1 MVEYADYAFYMDKFH
16 GNTIPQEDFPS
27 AILRASVFV
36 KYITFGRIE
45 NAAIPEEARYAACAA
60 ADVMYKDDRAR
71 DKNGREKK
79 SENNDGY
86 SVSFV
91 TSVDENTGS
100 VENRAYQAAAKY
112 LSGTG
117 LLYRG
122 LC

>member
-1 MVEYADYAFYMDKFH
+1 MVEYADYTFYEDKFH
-16 GNTIPQEDFPS
+16 GKTIPQEDFPS

-79 SENNDGY
+79 SEY

-91 TSVDENTGS
+91 TSVDGNTGS
-100 VENRAYQAAAKY
+100 VETRAYQAAAQY

-122 LC
+122 IC

>member
-1 MVEYADYAFYMDKFH
+1 MVEYADYAFYVDKFH
-16 GNTIPQEDFPS
+16 GKTIPQEDFPS

-60 ADVMYKDDRAR
+60 AEVFYKVHWEW

-91 TSVDENTGS
+91 TSIDGNTGS
-100 VENRAYQAAAKY
+100 VETRAYQAAAQY

-122 LC
+122 TC